1 MVGVCGASAY
11 VVHVVVVVAAVAAYV
26 AVGSDAASVCASEA
40 CGPYGASVVVV
51 AVGVIDTCVTSVVAV
66 PDGGAWVVE
75 EVYGVVAV
83 DGEAPCS

>member
-11 VVHVVVVVAAVAAYV
+11 VVHVVVVVAAVTADV
-26 AVGSDAASVCASEA
+26 AVGPNAASVCASKA
-40 CGPYGASVVVV
+40 CGPDGASVVVV
-51 AVGVIDTCVTSVVAV
+51 AVGVIDACVASVVAV

-83 DGEAPCS
+83 DGEVPCS